1 MMIIFLYLARNFL
14 KTFFMV
20 LLFVLALIL
29 IVDGIDQYGNVRS
42 YGATLAECV
51 IYVLIRVPT
60 NLYQFLPLVIL
71 ISALSFFLNLSKHSE
86 LVALRASGISA
97 NRIVFVPVLMSF
109 CIGLFSTFPFDPLLV
124 GSRNIAETYLD
135 SFRGRPSQI
144 VRTLKDGVWLREVV
158 SKDIR
163 YIYIPEVKWNNQ
175 SFQNIEFFIKK
186 PGQSITHITSKIAK
200 IENEQWNLS
209 DAIVY
214 PEPTQTDTNE
224 TNIIQLDTSL
234 NFRNI
239 FSSFSDPKRIQ
250 LKNLPEFISN
260 LERDGYDI
268 KEAKTYY
275 YSERMIPVFYMLM
288 ALIGS
293 IFALAPLR
301 GGSTSLRA
309 VSAIS
314 TGFVCFGVTKLC
326 ESLAKAG
333 DVPIILGVSL
343 IPIAG
348 ILLGTSLLLHQ
359 EDG

>member
-1 MMIIFLYLARNFL
+1 MTIFIYLARNFL
-14 KTFFMV
+14 KTFFLV
-20 LLFVLALIL
+20 LLFVLTLIL
-29 IVDGIDQYGNVRS
+29 IVDGIDQYGSVKS
-42 YGATLAECV
+42 YGATLTECI
-51 IYVLIRVPT
+51 IYVIIRIPT

-71 ISALSFFLNLSKHSE
+71 ISTLSFFLNLSKHSE

-109 CIGLFSTFPFDPLLV
+109 FIGIFTTFPFDTVLV
-124 GSRNIAETYLD
+124 GSRNMAETYLD

-158 SKDIR
+158 SGEIR
-163 YIYIPEVKWNNQ
+163 YIYIPQVKWSEK
-175 SFQNIEFFIKK
+175 SFQDIEIFIKK
-186 PGQSITHITSKIAK
+186 PDQSIIHLASNIAT
-200 IENEQWNLS
+200 IENGQWNLL
-209 DAIVY
+209 DPNIY
-214 PEPTQTDTNE
+214 PEPDQSDTNRAE
-224 TNIIQLDTSL
+224 TIQLITSL
-234 NFRNI
+234 NFENI
-239 FSSFSDPKRIQ
+239 FSSFSDPKRIK
-250 LKNLPEFISN
+250 LKNLPEFINN

-268 KEAKTYY
+268 KTAKTYY
-275 YSERMIPVFYMLM
+275 YSERIIPVFFILM

-301 GGSTSLRA
+301 GGGTSLRA

-314 TGFVCFGVTKLC
+314 TGFIFFGVAKLC

-333 DVPIILGVSL
+333 DIPIILGVSL
-343 IPIAG
+343 VPIAG